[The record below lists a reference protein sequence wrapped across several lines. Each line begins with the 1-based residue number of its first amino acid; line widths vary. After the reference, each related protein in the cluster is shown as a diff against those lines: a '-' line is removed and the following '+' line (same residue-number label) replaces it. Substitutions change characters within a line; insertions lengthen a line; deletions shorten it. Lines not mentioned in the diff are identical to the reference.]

1 MDDSLAAYDYDLP
14 EELIAQN
21 PPERRGD
28 SRLLVLDRRAGSRRH
43 LRFRELPS
51 LIRPGDVV
59 VLNDTRV
66 FPARLR
72 AARETGGRVE
82 VLLVE
87 EDPANDSWIAL
98 GKPGRAFRE
107 DEPLRLVER
116 SDVFLRTLSKNGKT
130 LRLELRAGSRALRRD
145 EVLALCEEIGETPL
159 PPYIRREAGRAR
171 SAEDRARYQTVF
183 AQRTGAV
190 AAPTAGLH
198 FTPEVLEEVTAA
210 GARIATVTLHVG
222 PGTFEP
228 LDEAAFREGR
238 LHPERVEVDE
248 RCGAAVSTA
257 RAEGRRV
264 LAVGTTTAR
273 ALETL
278 AASGRASFRGTTS
291 LCIRPGHEF
300 RAVDALLTNFHLPRS
315 SLLVLVA
322 AFAGREVALE
332 TYREAIRERYRFYS
346 YGDAML
352 IL

>member
-1 MDDSLAAYDYDLP
+1 VEDSLAAYDYDLP
-14 EELIAQN
+14 AELIAQR
-21 PPERRGD
+21 PPERRGG
-28 SRLLVLDRRAGSRRH
+28 SRLLVVDRRSGSRSH
-43 LRFRELPS
+43 LRFHDLPS
-51 LIRPGDVV
+51 LVRPGDVI

-72 AARETGGRVE
+72 ASRETGARVE

-87 EDPANDSWIAL
+87 NAPGSDAWTAL

-107 DEPLRLVER
+107 GEHLRLAGRDGVA
-116 SDVFLRTLSKNGKT
+116 LRTLSRNGKT
-130 LRLELRAGSRALRRD
+130 VHLEILRGGRPLGRD
-145 EVLALCEEIGETPL
+145 EVLALCDEIGETPL
-159 PPYIRREAGRAR
+159 PPYIRREGAAANGP
-171 SAEDRARYQTVF
+171 EDRERYQTVF
-183 AQRTGAV
+183 ARRTGAV

-198 FTPEVLEEVTAA
+198 FTPAVLAEVEAA
-210 GARIATVTLHVG
+210 GARIVSVTLHVG

-228 LDEAAFREGR
+228 LDEEAFREGR
-238 LHPERVEVDE
+238 LHPEWLEVDE
-248 RCGAAVSTA
+248 RCGSEVLRA

-264 LAVGTTTAR
+264 LAVGTTSAR

-278 AASGRASFRGTTS
+278 AASGRASYRGTTS

-315 SLLVLVA
+315 SLIVLVA
-322 AFAGREVALE
+322 AFAGRELALE
-332 TYREAIRERYRFYS
+332 SYREAIRERYRFYS